1 MQRIMNPRAVA
12 VIGASSEDGKIGNSV
27 MKNLHQRRLPGAI
40 YPIHPKAGE
49 ILGRKAYA
57 SVLEVQDDI
66 DVAVFAIPAK
76 LCAAAMEE
84 VGRKKIPGAVM
95 IPSGFAEVGEQA
107 LQDELVAVA
116 RKHNVRVM
124 GPNIYGFYYTPQ
136 NLCATFCT
144 PYDVKGKVALSSQSG
159 GVGMSIMDFRAP
171 RGWAFPQSSASA
183 TNRTSMKTIS

>member
-1 MQRIMNPRAVA
+1 M
-12 VIGASSEDGKIGNSV
+12 
-27 MKNLHQRRLPGAI
+27 
-40 YPIHPKAGE
+40 
-49 ILGRKAYA
+49 
-57 SVLEVQDDI
+57 LEVQEEI

-76 LCAAAMEE
+76 FCAAAMEE

-107 LQDELVAVA
+107 LQDELVGVA

-144 PYDVKGKVALSSQSG
+144 PYDVKGKSRSARSPAASACRSSA
-159 GVGMSIMDFRAP
+159 FRAP
-171 RGWAFPQSSASA
+171 RRWAFRRSSALA
-183 TNRTSMKTIS
+183 TNRISMKTIS